1 MGKIQ
6 AFAKKY
12 TIIYC
17 AIVEILILAVLTGIG
32 MLLAMMVPES
42 DYYVLMGAQ
51 EGIGAVIACGLII
64 LSGQKKVLTRKG
76 GGFGRGLLVG
86 MYFLVISVYSIF
98 IYLLAYEGERVMH
111 PWYLIAAFFLCMFFV
126 GVVEEFVFRGIIAD
140 LMLQKFGTSKS
151 GIWKAVIVSG
161 IFFGCAH
168 LSNLF
173 VSAPV
178 GVLVQTI
185 IASMM
190 GMLLVAIYYRSGC
203 IWVTVALH
211 ALIDIAAGI
220 TTGLYGNETMADSIS
235 AYSPIQLVS
244 VIPYLIALLV
254 LLRNKKLPEIEQNMK
269 FMGNAD

>member
-6 AFAKKY
+6 AFAKRH
-12 TIIYC
+12 TIVYC
-17 AIVEILILAVLTGIG
+17 ALVEILILAVLMGIG
-32 MLLAMMVPES
+32 MLLLMMFPES

-51 EGIGAVIACGLII
+51 EGIGAVIACGLIL
-64 LSGQKKVLTRKG
+64 LSGQKKILTRKG
-76 GGFGRGLLVG
+76 SGFGRGLLVG
-86 MYFLVISVYSIF
+86 MYFLVISAYSILV
-98 IYLLAYEGERVMH
+98 YLIAYEGERMLR
-111 PWYLIAAFFLCMFFV
+111 PWYLIAAYFLCMFFV

-140 LMLQKFGTSKS
+140 LMLQKFGTSKN

-173 VSAPV
+173 VSAPM

-190 GMLLVAIYYRSGC
+190 GMVLVTIYYRSGC

-220 TTGLYGNETMADSIS
+220 TTGLYGNETLADSIS
-235 AYSPIQLVS
+235 AYSPIQIAAVF
-244 VIPYLIALLV
+244 PYLIVLLV
-254 LLRNKKLPEIEQNMK
+254 LLRKKKLPEIEQNMK
-269 FMGNAD
+269 F